1 MMNVLD
7 SIRAPRVLPPQVDML
22 LNQSLIVSL
31 IILFQGSFG
40 GAGVGVVPSVIR
52 NLNQNMLGR
61 VFLLTCI
68 GFAATRNVES
78 ALLSAVIFGLVM
90 HLLRTPEERA
100 EQGGIF

>member
-22 LNQSLIVSL
+22 LNQSLIISL
-31 IILFQGSFG
+31 VIMFQGSFG
-40 GAGVGVVPSVIR
+40 GAGVGVVPSIIR

-68 GFAATRNVES
+68 AFSVTRNVES
-78 ALLSAVIFGLVM
+78 ALLSAVMFALLM